1 MKVFKVGRIKVWNE
15 YLSFHLVLVLV
26 LVLVLELEQCLRP
39 SIMAY

>member
-26 LVLVLELEQCLRP
+26 LVLVLEQCLRP